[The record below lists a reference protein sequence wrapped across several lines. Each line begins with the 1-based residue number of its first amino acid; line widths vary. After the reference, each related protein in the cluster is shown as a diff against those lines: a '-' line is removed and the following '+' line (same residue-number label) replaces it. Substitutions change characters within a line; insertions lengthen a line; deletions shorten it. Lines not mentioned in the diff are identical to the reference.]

1 MSIFQHC
8 DDMIIDMTISI
19 LNEAIAKQTTE
30 LTDMANKFTS
40 LKCDHRFELEMI
52 LQKNADEIKRLTVSH
67 EVILQ
72 CLLKN
77 LNELEEHERN
87 NCETLSRKVEELE
100 EKEQE
105 QEKLAAIIKD
115 ENAKLTNLNDEKAA
129 KLAKSESELQLMN
142 EVINCQFFEI
152 KELKKL
158 LDNEKILTEFI
169 STQNSDLKIDL
180 NAKTFHLEQAEADLN
195 ESYKLLAS
203 LQQSSTQNEAEFLK
217 SLKELR
223 ENISYSF
230 ESIILYEKDSLN
242 LRNEFEDLKF
252 FINALQTEVS
262 SLKDLNSLL
271 SGTVNIK
278 RNKKSEYLTKNLIQ
292 VEELIA
298 EQCETFKT
306 LTQSQDIISNQL
318 EAAMS
323 EIKHLKK
330 VVDMKDNFI
339 SIMESEKIA
348 QSSERDETVIS
359 LETTISANAREIMQL
374 RYEINEI
381 INSRM

>member
-1 MSIFQHC
+1 
-8 DDMIIDMTISI
+8 MTISI

-374 RYEINEI
+374 RDEINEI